1 MKLKNVLS
9 LLIPKKIS
17 LEAILLI
24 IPWNWNR
31 FLPWNFSKIKIT
43 LKRPIMILII
53 EQRIT
58 KNKFV
63 YTCEEKRIIDQCI
76 LYKYQLW
83 YQKKKKEQMIK
94 YDNVT

>member
-1 MKLKNVLS
+1 MKLKNILS
-9 LLIPKKIS
+9 LLILKKIF

-31 FLPWNFSKIKIT
+31 SLPWNFSKIKIT

-58 KNKFV
+58 KNKFI

-76 LYKYQLW
+76 LYEYQLW
-83 YQKKKKEQMIK
+83 YQKKKKK
-94 YDNVT
+94 NKW

>member
-17 LEAILLI
+17 LEVILLI

-31 FLPWNFSKIKIT
+31 SLPWNFSKIKILLT

-76 LYKYQLW
+76 LYEYQLW
-83 YQKKKKEQMIK
+83 YQKKKKKRTNDKIW
-94 YDNVT
+94 

>member
-9 LLIPKKIS
+9 LLILKKIS
-17 LEAILLI
+17 LEVILLI

-31 FLPWNFSKIKIT
+31 SLPWNFSKIKIT

-63 YTCEEKRIIDQCI
+63 YVRRKGLSINVYCMNINYDI
-76 LYKYQLW
+76 
-83 YQKKKKEQMIK
+83 KKKKRTNDKIW
-94 YDNVT
+94 